1 MLILKLFPELYSK
14 KTKEYLYILDIYV
27 KVINGC
33 KGATLAFLSYP
44 SWHFIFGTTNL
55 IGSKRNENRIIR
67 QNKKNQQFITKQKP
81 MCDFAHIDFY

>member
-44 SWHFIFGTTNL
+44 G
-55 IGSKRNENRIIR
+55 
-67 QNKKNQQFITKQKP
+67 
-81 MCDFAHIDFY
+81 